1 MSVLEI
7 GTQEDM
13 YYMLVYSA
21 IIIKVKNEQKPND
34 HSDNRKIVY
43 LFNGM
48 LNNDREYFTL
58 CLIIIIK
65 RR

>member
-1 MSVLEI
+1 
-7 GTQEDM
+7 
-13 YYMLVYSA
+13 MLVYSA